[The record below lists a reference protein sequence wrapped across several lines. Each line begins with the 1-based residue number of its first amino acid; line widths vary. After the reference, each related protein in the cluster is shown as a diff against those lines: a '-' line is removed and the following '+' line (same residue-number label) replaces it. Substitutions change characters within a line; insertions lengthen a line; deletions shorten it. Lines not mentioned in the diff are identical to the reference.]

1 MIAAYATT
9 TATVC
14 VMKKEREKQWRKVR
28 HSSVSSDSLLA
39 FHQADVG
46 DYPWL
51 DGLWH
56 SLTIKQRM
64 DAMLPYKDEKGRGL
78 LSIVV
83 RNGDL
88 PSIAPMLLNPSVC
101 VNEKD
106 IYGNTALHHAVL
118 VKDSGALSLLL
129 NSPRVNTA
137 AENRDKHTVGDLLS
151 AYERSNVFPDSVVMH
166 SFVRLHMDQL
176 IINYCHTH
184 ASQVTESEGKTTIR
198 ETIRQLYETA
208 WFYTQYRDRAFP
220 VHLVSTEIQNE
231 IIEQRFIE
239 FRQQRTKKKKT

>member
-1 MIAAYATT
+1 M
-9 TATVC
+9 
-14 VMKKEREKQWRKVR
+14 MKKEREKQWRKVR
-28 HSSVSSDSLLA
+28 HSSVSNESLLA
-39 FHQADVG
+39 FHQAEVG
-46 DYPWL
+46 EYAWL

-56 SLTIKQRM
+56 TLTIKQRM
-64 DAMLPYKDEKGRGL
+64 DALLPYKDDKGRGL
-78 LSIVV
+78 LSMTV
-83 RNGDL
+83 RHGEI
-88 PSIAPMLLNPSVC
+88 PSLGTLLLNPSVC

-118 VKDSGALSLLL
+118 VKDSGALSVLL

-137 AENRDKHTVGDLLS
+137 VENQDKHNVGDLLA
-151 AYERSNVFPDSVVMH
+151 AYEKSNVFPDSVVMH

-184 ASQVTESEGKTTIR
+184 ATQVMESEGKTTLR

-208 WFYTQYRDRAFP
+208 WFYTQYRDRPFP
-220 VHLVSTEIQNE
+220 LHVVSTETQNE

-239 FRQQRTKKKKT
+239 YREQRKKKKQT